1 MSDDRVW
8 ASEDEKV
15 THDLRKFSCGLALL
29 SLDGH
34 LAEEMPDCRPD
45 VVTHR

>member
-15 THDLRKFSCGLALL
+15 THGYSKFCGLALL
-29 SLDGH
+29 FLDGH
-34 LAEEMPDCRPD
+34 LAQEMPYFRPD
-45 VVTHR
+45 IVTHG